1 LIEGNMNANNIVGI
15 HNSTGSGPISVSIS
29 KEDFQYFL
37 AEVRLTLGATTT
49 DLANFSISIDS
60 RLGAEY
66 DHEVSSPDTD
76 LDLTAVTSFRYADQ
90 VPPVI
95 KLGDKLV
102 ISWPNTGGVSWGLEV
117 LGG

>member
-1 LIEGNMNANNIVGI
+1 MNANNIIGI
-15 HNSTGSGPISVSIS
+15 HNAAGTGPIAISIS

-37 AEVRLTLGATTT
+37 AEVRLTLGTTTT
-49 DLANFSISIDS
+49 DLADFSISIDS

-66 DHEVSSPDTD
+66 DHEVSSPDPD
-76 LDLTAVTSFRYADQ
+76 LDLTVVTSFRYADQ

-95 KLGDKLV
+95 LKDDKLV
-102 ISWPNTGGVSWGLEV
+102 ISWPNVGGVSWGIEI